1 MPFICVQH
9 ANAAGAKARPSE
21 PATGFWTA
29 FELRV
34 GLTDVHKQE
43 TLPTETETFSET
55 ENATETWLTPSLK

>member
-9 ANAAGAKARPSE
+9 ASAAGAKVRPSE

-29 FELRV
+29 FEPRV
-34 GLTDVHKQE
+34 GLTDVYKQE
-43 TLPTETETFSET
+43 TLQMSET